1 MQAFFDGMK
10 PVIPNR
16 VTLIEYIRRLE
27 EAQHV
32 FVADPARVN
41 AALKDVDGQWE
52 DKLWQRAQAIDQD
65 QSLQKRIA
73 QWQSQ
78 AKWLVYALTAA
89 WMVLGVLSAMG
100 LMQASALNFF
110 YVLIS
115 VLGMNALML
124 LLWLWQ
130 NTRAATGMGV
140 FGWFASI
147 GRKRP
152 EQRVL
157 ADYYQEQLMR
167 PEMKWLWGKLSHQL
181 WLASLGGL
189 FIGVVM
195 MLLVR
200 QYTFNW
206 QSTLLD
212 SGSLG
217 SMVIALAWLPNFL
230 GLNVPDLHAVAS
242 SESLGNVA
250 FSKQWANLLWSSLL
264 LYGVLPRVLAW
275 IFCHFRSQNIAFDL
289 PLQLPY
295 YQRLKRLWNTKVID
309 SAADYRADEVKKRPE
324 SVAPV
329 VAATVLIAAWETEP
343 NIATWQQRPEN
354 TVALGVID
362 SREEQAVLLQRL
374 QMQPSQLYLWVRIH
388 SMPDRG
394 VMRRLNQ
401 YADHAQA
408 GLTVCLWQEHEDAER
423 LALWQQALNQ
433 EAILWQQEGQ
443 P

>member
-1 MQAFFDGMK
+1 MQAFFDGIMA
-10 PVIPNR
+10 VIPNK

-32 FVADPARVN
+32 FAVDPARVN
-41 AALKDVDGQWE
+41 AALKETDGHWE

-65 QSLQKRIA
+65 QRLQKRIVH
-73 QWQSQ
+73 WHNQ
-78 AKWLVYALTAA
+78 AKWWVYALTVL
-89 WMVLGVLSAMG
+89 WLVLGVVSAVG
-100 LMQASALNFF
+100 LMQTASLNFF

-124 LLWLWQ
+124 LVWLWQ
-130 NTRAATGMGV
+130 SRRTVTGMSGL
-140 FGWFASI
+140 GLFATL
-147 GRKRP
+147 GNKRP
-152 EQRVL
+152 EQRIL
-157 ADYYQEQLMR
+157 ADYYQEQWLR
-167 PEMKWLWGKLSHQL
+167 PEMKWHWGKLSHQL

-189 FIGVVM
+189 LLGVVV

-217 SMVIALAWLPNFL
+217 NMVMALAWLPKLL

-242 SESLGNVA
+242 SEALGDVA

-264 LYGVLPRVLAW
+264 LYGIVPRMLAW
-275 IFCHFRSQNIAFDL
+275 VFCHLHSQKMLFAL

-295 YQRLKRLWNTKVID
+295 YQRLKRLWSTKVVD
-309 SAADYRADEVKKRPE
+309 SAADYRDDALHKRPE
-324 SVAPV
+324 NAAV
-329 VAATVLIAAWETEP
+329 VANATVFVAAWETEP
-343 NIATWQQRPEN
+343 NSRAWQQRP
-354 TVALGVID
+354 VGAVSLGIID

-374 QMQPSQLYLWVRIH
+374 QMQASQLYLWVRVH

-408 GLTVCLWQEHEDAER
+408 GFTVCLWQEYADEER
-423 LALWQQALNQ
+423 LQLWQHKLNEQ
-433 EAILWQQEGQ
+433 AILWQQEGQ
-443 P
+443 S

>member
-1 MQAFFDGMK
+1 M
-10 PVIPNR
+10 PNR

-27 EAQHV
+27 EAQYV
-32 FVADPARVN
+32 FAADPARVN
-41 AALKDVDGQWE
+41 AALKETDGQWE

-65 QSLQKRIA
+65 QRLQKRIV
-73 QWQSQ
+73 QWQNQ
-78 AKWLVYALTAA
+78 AKYGVYALTAL
-89 WMVLGVLSAMG
+89 WLVLGVVSAIG
-100 LMQASALNFF
+100 LMQTSSLNFF
-110 YVLIS
+110 YILVS

-130 NTRAATGMGV
+130 HTRRSTSMGV
-140 FGWFASI
+140 FGMLASI
-147 GRKRP
+147 GRKRS

-189 FIGVVM
+189 FIGVLM

-212 SGSLG
+212 SGNLG
-217 SMVIALAWLPNFL
+217 SLVMALAWLPNLL
-230 GLNVPDLHAVAS
+230 GLDVPDLQIVAS

-264 LYGVLPRVLAW
+264 LYGILPRVLAW
-275 IFCHFRSQNIAFDL
+275 IFCYFNSQKMVFEL

-295 YQRLKRLWNTKVID
+295 YQRLKRLWSSKIVD
-309 SAADYRADEVKKRPE
+309 SAADYRADAIKKRPE

-329 VAATVLIAAWETEP
+329 AAAMVLIAAWETVP
-343 NIATWQQRPEN
+343 SMPAWQQQPVN
-354 TVALGVID
+354 AVVLGVID

-374 QMQPSQLYLWVRIH
+374 QMQHSQLYLWVRIH

-408 GLTVCLWQEHEDAER
+408 GLTVYLWQEHEDAER

-433 EAILWQQEGQ
+433 EAILWQQKGQ